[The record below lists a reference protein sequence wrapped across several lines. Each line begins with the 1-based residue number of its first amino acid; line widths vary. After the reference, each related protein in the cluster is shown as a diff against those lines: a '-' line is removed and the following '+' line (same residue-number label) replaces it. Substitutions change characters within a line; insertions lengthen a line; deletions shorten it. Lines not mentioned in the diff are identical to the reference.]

1 MAQDERIKSLEK
13 CDCKKSCLVDGK
25 RKEDNERWEDGCN
38 TCICERGEIKCNP
51 KSCIKPLC
59 KNPEFPPDDKC
70 CPRCLSELFFIS
82 FIFIIRFIII
92 IIIITVAVVV
102 FIIIIIIL
110 IDSLK
115 FSFPF
120 GFCAVY
126 KWLAFA
132 SSL

>member
-70 CPRCLSELFFIS
+70 CPRCLSELFLFHY
-82 FIFIIRFIII
+82 FIILYLLR
-92 IIIITVAVVV
+92 
-102 FIIIIIIL
+102 
-110 IDSLK
+110 
-115 FSFPF
+115 
-120 GFCAVY
+120 
-126 KWLAFA
+126 LAFVLSVYLDLNALYIDVA
-132 SSL
+132 SLWFFKCIFLICGQYQHIERYR

>member
-82 FIFIIRFIII
+82 LFLFFYIYINYYFDRQFK
-92 IIIITVAVVV
+92 AR
-102 FIIIIIIL
+102 
-110 IDSLK
+110 
-115 FSFPF
+115 
-120 GFCAVY
+120 
-126 KWLAFA
+126 
-132 SSL
+132 SSLFFFCFECLFWYSIVFSHIYI